1 MRDSMFSFLFKDII
15 LNIFGCQKFYSKSGE
30 FDSNKNFNKG
40 LLEDIYI
47 LYLSIISDKR
57 EIQDCNN
64 LLHLVF
70 PINNDIREFELIH
83 LTAPTPSLK
92 IKQD

>member
-1 MRDSMFSFLFKDII
+1 MRDSMFSFLSKDII
-15 LNIFGCQKFYSKSGE
+15 LNVSGCQKFDSKSGE

-70 PINNDIREFELIH
+70 PQNNDIREFVTNSSYSPH
-83 LTAPTPSLK
+83 PFLK
-92 IKQD
+92 N

>member
-1 MRDSMFSFLFKDII
+1 MSDSTFSFLFKDSI
-15 LNIFGCQKFYSKSGE
+15 LNVSGCQKLDSKSGE
-30 FDSNKNFNKG
+30 FDSNKNFNKD

-64 LLHLVF
+64 L
-70 PINNDIREFELIH
+70 
-83 LTAPTPSLK
+83 
-92 IKQD
+92 